1 MNANYRGLGYTKATV
16 IVDRLSLNRFIG
28 YIPTKGEYI
37 IATKFENNGYGWT
50 HYYREIEDIVN
61 DLKKEGC
68 YSPALEVLKF
78 DSNIEEV

>member
-1 MNANYRGLGYTKATV
+1 MKEEYRGRGYTKAVV
-16 IVDRLSLNRFIG
+16 IADRLSRERFIG

-37 IATKFENNGYGWT
+37 IATKFENNGYGGT